1 MLFHVVLSQNGH
13 LTLPV
18 HELLESYVS
27 LRYDDFDLD
36 SVSPYLTR
44 LANDFLI
51 SITVDSENEFK
62 GPLRADADYLQ
73 PVVQDGLLRVRGRRV
88 ASLSSVG
95 DSDHRDLQG
104 RPDALHVLLGREG
117 RDLE

>member
-1 MLFHVVLSQNGH
+1 MLSDPSNRMLFHVVLSQNGH

-51 SITVDSENEFK
+51 SITVNSENEFK
-62 GPLRADADYLQ
+62 GPYVLTQIICNQLFKTDYSEFE
-73 PVVQDGLLRVRGRRV
+73 VVVTPLF
-88 ASLSSVG
+88 
-95 DSDHRDLQG
+95 H
-104 RPDALHVLLGREG
+104 P
-117 RDLE
+117 

>member
-1 MLFHVVLSQNGH
+1 MLPDPSNRMLFHVVLSQNGH

-62 GPLRADADYLQ
+62 GPYVLTQIICNQLFKTDYSEFE
-73 PVVQDGLLRVRGRRV
+73 VVV
-88 ASLSSVG
+88 SPLS
-95 DSDHRDLQG
+95 H
-104 RPDALHVLLGREG
+104 P
-117 RDLE
+117 